1 MIKTILSSKQFKYLI
16 VGGCNTVVGYFTGI
30 FLYFFLISK
39 IDIVFISIISSIF
52 SISFSF
58 FTYKIFVFKTN
69 GNWFKE
75 YIKCYMVYGG
85 ISIINVFIIWL
96 FVDIFNINIWI
107 SLALSTTIVT
117 ILSYFGN
124 NLFTFMVKNY

>member
-96 FVDIFNINIWI
+96 FVDIFNINIWF
-107 SLALSTTIVT
+107 L
-117 ILSYFGN
+117 
-124 NLFTFMVKNY
+124 LFFQSMIIFYIHLF